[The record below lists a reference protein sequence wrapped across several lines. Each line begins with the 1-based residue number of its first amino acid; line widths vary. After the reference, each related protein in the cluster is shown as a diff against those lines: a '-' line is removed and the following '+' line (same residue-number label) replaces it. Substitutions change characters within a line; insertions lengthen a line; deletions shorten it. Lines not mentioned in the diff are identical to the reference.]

1 MADRFSRRVINAC
14 HSIQWRHCHLIR
26 LCYFF
31 DVTANLCLSSC
42 YQFWLLNFDLIFR
55 RYVVEGS
62 DQINKMP
69 LPFGIGELPKDYNV
83 KVHGPYDPSVFYGKS
98 KLDPSSKLCQVMK
111 VTATVVFCL
120 NRRHPFWPSQGEGVA
135 WMACATQQESHWLG

>member
-1 MADRFSRRVINAC
+1 M
-14 HSIQWRHCHLIR
+14 
-26 LCYFF
+26 
-31 DVTANLCLSSC
+31 
-42 YQFWLLNFDLIFR
+42 NFDLIFR

-98 KLDPSSKLCQVMK
+98 KLEPSSKLNCVK
-111 VTATVVFCL
+111 
-120 NRRHPFWPSQGEGVA
+120 
-135 WMACATQQESHWLG
+135 